1 MGNQLSLCEQ
11 ERAAVDHERLTG
23 EVAATVTAE
32 KQRDRT
38 DVVFGI
44 TLTTDGMR
52 LGELAVGLLVACR
65 GLLATLR
72 RRARR
77 NRVDHDPVASPLPRR
92 GASQRTDRLLGRVVR
107 AVPGHAGDARSR
119 PEV

>member
-1 MGNQLSLCEQ
+1 MGNQPSLSEQ
-11 ERAAVDHERLTG
+11 KRAAVDHERLTG

-52 LGELAVGLLVACR
+52 LGELAVGLLVAGR
-65 GLLATLR
+65 RLEPALR
-72 RRARR
+72 RRAGCDGI
-77 NRVDHDPVASPLPRR
+77 DHDPVASPLPRR
-92 GASQRTDRLLGRVVR
+92 GASQRTD
-107 AVPGHAGDARSR
+107 
-119 PEV
+119 